1 MKRIIAL
8 LLAVILC
15 LWLAACSKGPEQEE
29 GTQEIHTEAAGT
41 GKGADEMQQQS
52 DSFTH
57 SGNAAGQPEEP
68 VQQSIQLVGP
78 WHLDS
83 EKNDLA
89 AFSDRFPGYAEWG
102 ASMEIRSDGLMSWY
116 IGAEGWHGNYAMD
129 EKTLHAELGSD
140 LEQIVLPWDFR
151 IVTENETAML
161 EMDYEDMTV
170 YWRYGDREDI
180 PAMGGNTNV
189 YVDRQGT
196 DTIYS
201 SLSVTQNDND
211 YMIEMDIYRL
221 GHYRGTAVK
230 TQGHLSFTDDGLKL
244 QGIIQYDMDHAVFEV
259 TGSSSELV
267 EVGETW
273 IFPEVQEGLDEYG
286 G

>member
-1 MKRIIAL
+1 
-8 LLAVILC
+8 
-15 LWLAACSKGPEQEE
+15 
-29 GTQEIHTEAAGT
+29 
-41 GKGADEMQQQS
+41 
-52 DSFTH
+52 
-57 SGNAAGQPEEP
+57 
-68 VQQSIQLVGP
+68 
-78 WHLDS
+78 
-83 EKNDLA
+83 
-89 AFSDRFPGYAEWG
+89 
-102 ASMEIRSDGLMSWY
+102 MEIRSDGLMSWY
-116 IGAEGWHGNYAMD
+116 IGAEGWHGNYVMD

-161 EMDYEDMTV
+161 EMDYEDMTI
-170 YWRYGDREDI
+170 YWAYGDREDI
-180 PAMGGNTNV
+180 PAMGVTSKV

-201 SLSVTQNDND
+201 SLSITRSDND
-211 YMIEMDIYRL
+211 YVIEMDIYRL
-221 GHYRGTAVK
+221 GHFRGTAVK
-230 TQGHLSFTDDGLKL
+230 NRGDLSFTDDRLEL